1 MGLLFLKEDKSMG
14 NVIMRA
20 EQIDYQ
26 DINVKVALDACTPAA
41 IEELEGRIEDIEDWI
56 ESVAPTGGE

>member
-1 MGLLFLKEDKSMG
+1 MG

-20 EQIDYQ
+20 EQIAYLDT
-26 DINVKVALDACTPAA
+26 NVKVALDACTPAG

>member
-1 MGLLFLKEDKSMG
+1 MG

-20 EQIDYQ
+20 EQIDYEN
-26 DINVKVALDACTPAA
+26 INVKVALDVCMPAS
-41 IEELEGRIEDIEDWI
+41 IDELKGRIEDIEDWI

>member
-1 MGLLFLKEDKSMG
+1 MG